1 MYYNKDRDFI
11 VKIKKNCNINLKPD
25 RRKVLK
31 NSLSGIWLI
40 IVLLLAMI
48 IDESMI
54 WLIIP
59 ILFFSII
66 KLLVYA
72 RDNWELSIDNQTV
85 QIKHYFRNYHT
96 GISNIINVTRYV
108 SYSNNYDKE
117 SIVTPLKENYIEYIR
132 VELLIN
138 RRIKVIE
145 LPYKYMHKYISS
157 YRKGDMIGYIS
168 DDKID
173 ELLTDSFITKN
184 QIEMDKELSNNTDY
198 VTIRDENKNLFI
210 SEIIQ
215 QETTLNRSD
224 GVKLFVLTMLIIFG
238 ALGMLILILFI
249 MEG

>member
-1 MYYNKDRDFI
+1 MYCNKDGDFI

-40 IVLLLAMI
+40 IVLLLVMI
-48 IDESMI
+48 IDESTI

-59 ILFFSII
+59 ILFFVMI

-72 RDNWELSIDNQTV
+72 RDNWELSIDNHTV

-96 GISNIINVTRYV
+96 SISNIINVTRYV

-184 QIEMDKELSNNTDY
+184 RIEMDKELSNNTNY
-198 VTIRDENKNLFI
+198 VTIRNENENLFI

-224 GVKLFVLTMLIIFG
+224 GVKLFALTMLIIFG

>member
-59 ILFFSII
+59 ILFFIII

-85 QIKHYFRNYHT
+85 QIKYYFRNYHT
-96 GISNIINVTRYV
+96 SISNIINVTRYV

-132 VELLIN
+132 IEVLIN
-138 RRIKVIE
+138 HRIKVIE
-145 LPYKYMHKYISS
+145 LPYKYIQKCVSS
-157 YRKGDMIGYIS
+157 RKRCESDMFGYIS

-173 ELLTDSFITKN
+173 ELLMDSFITKN
-184 QIEMDKELSNNTDY
+184 RIEMDKELSNNTNY
-198 VTIRDENKNLFI
+198 VTIRNENLFI

-224 GVKLFVLTMLIIFG
+224 GVDRKSVV
-238 ALGMLILILFI
+238 
-249 MEG
+249 